1 MDLQYLQQRDE
12 RDESQDTAPLT
23 PAGSNFVGLVQR
35 CSTDISARYGIAKGN
50 RVASLIQCG
59 GNARYVKVPP
69 DQLFSVPHS
78 LDSADIAALLA
89 SHLPAFQALHHG
101 RSRPN
106 RYSTSCLRGKRVLI
120 AADGAT
126 LEVQALVRLI
136 QYAGASEIY
145 VSVPLDH
152 RDVLRRHRVAV
163 LSDDPADW
171 LAVVQGSMDVVV
183 DYSFPRNFSAT
194 RASLA
199 RKGRITCCPQ
209 RNGRVHSNSRWM
221 SSIEWSY
228 ILERYQLSLMKR
240 ATLFDFKE
248 YVEQY
253 RPLVLDDVAFLLSL
267 LATRKIRPHVDR
279 FITLSDVPKAH
290 DEIQSNIPLAGAI
303 ICEPWKE

>member
-1 MDLQYLQQRDE
+1 MDLRYMQQRDE
-12 RDESQDTAPLT
+12 RDEPEDTPLT
-23 PAGSNFVGLVQR
+23 PTGSNFVGLVQR
-35 CSTDISARYGIAKGN
+35 CSPDISARYGIEKGT
-50 RVASLIQCG
+50 RVASLIRCG

-101 RSRPN
+101 RKRPN

-145 VSVPLDH
+145 VSVPLEH

-183 DYSFPRNFSAT
+183 DYSFPRNFSAI

-199 RKGRITCCPQ
+199 RKGRLTCCPQ
-209 RNGRVHSNSRWM
+209 RKGRMHSHSGWM
-221 SSIEWSY
+221 PSIEWSY
-228 ILERYQLSLMKR
+228 MLERYQLSLVKR

-267 LATRKIRPHVDR
+267 LATRKIRPQVDR
-279 FITLSDVPKAH
+279 FITLSEIPKAH
-290 DEIQSNIPLAGAI
+290 NEIQSNIPLAGAI
-303 ICEPWKE
+303 ICEPWKV